1 MNKMASIQK
10 YASPTGRAGYRIQWF
25 DYQGKRRSKVLYT
38 SKTTAR
44 LTAER
49 LEHEALE
56 IQNGIKPR
64 PDESMALKVCTT
76 RFLKSAKMD
85 GKSPQ
90 TITRYDKVFTPFLD
104 RMGERTTIQSITS
117 TDIEDYKD
125 WRLNKKKVQ
134 AISLNTELRHL
145 KALFS
150 WATRQDYLTKSPFVG
165 VKMLKTDDKPV
176 RFLSE
181 AEIKKLYETIAEKK
195 DQRAWDLVTFYLQ
208 TGARATE
215 ILEVGGFT
223 WESVHDD
230 HIEIMGKGRKR
241 RQIPLNDTLREI
253 LQRRRG
259 ERAPFPYTYSAV
271 SQALS
276 RKLFHTAK
284 MPDANLHT
292 LRKTAGALL
301 IQGGVDIYRVSK
313 FLGHSSVKVTEQHY
327 VDLLQAD
334 YADMSSI
341 LERTTP
347 GIDQISEPAIS
358 TWNRVA

>member
-1 MNKMASIQK
+1 MASILK
-10 YASPTGRAGYRIQWF
+10 YNTKGGRTGYRIQWF
-25 DYQGKRRSKVLYT
+25 DYQGKRRSKVLYV
-38 SKTTAR
+38 SKTTAKQI
-44 LTAER
+44 AEK
-49 LEHEALE
+49 LERDARE
-56 IQNGIKPR
+56 IQNGLQPR
-64 PDESMALKVCTT
+64 PDDSLTLKALTK
-76 RFLKSAKMD
+76 RFLQSVKLD
-85 GKSPQ
+85 DRSPLTYQ
-90 TITRYDKVFTPFLD
+90 RYEKVFTPFEKNM
-104 RMGERTTIQSITS
+104 RGNTPIQSITS
-117 TDIEDYKD
+117 SQIEDYKL
-125 WRLNKKKVQ
+125 WRKKKVKNP
-134 AISLNTELRHL
+134 ISLNTELRHL

-150 WATRQDYLTKSPFVG
+150 WAVRQDHLVKSPFAG
-165 VKMLKTDDKPV
+165 VKMLKEEVRKV

-215 ILEVGGFT
+215 ILEVGGFI

-253 LQRRRG
+253 LERRRG
-259 ERAPFPYTYSAV
+259 EPAPFPYTYSAV

-334 YADMSSI
+334 YADMSTI
-341 LERTTP
+341 LERTTYSQNQVTESVP
-347 GIDQISEPAIS
+347 Q
-358 TWNRVA
+358 TWRRIA